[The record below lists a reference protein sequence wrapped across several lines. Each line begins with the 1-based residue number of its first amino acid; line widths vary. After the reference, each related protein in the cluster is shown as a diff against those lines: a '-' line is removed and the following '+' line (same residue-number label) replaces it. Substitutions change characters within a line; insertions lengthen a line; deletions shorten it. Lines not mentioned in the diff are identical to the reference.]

1 MKSSVNLKSRG
12 FRSRRFL
19 MKFDVSNL
27 KFPYKV
33 IDTKFKDVIINNFT
47 FKDDA
52 ISFSNFQN
60 RTPTFGRFEVP
71 KCLRIYKT

>member
-1 MKSSVNLKSRG
+1 MKSSLNLKSRG

-33 IDTKFKDVIINNFT
+33 IDTKIKIFYLGSK
-47 FKDDA
+47 
-52 ISFSNFQN
+52 NFQKI
-60 RTPTFGRFEVP
+60 GIEL
-71 KCLRIYKT
+71 KKYDL

>member
-1 MKSSVNLKSRG
+1 MKLDVNNLKY
-12 FRSRRFL
+12 
-19 MKFDVSNL
+19 
-27 KFPYKV
+27 PYKV
-33 IDTKFKDVIINNFT
+33 IDTYFKNVIIKNFT